1 MKHFLYFMLKISL
14 FQLVLTG
21 FLMSKIT
28 AAEISLSSWPEEAAT
43 KLTELIEKNAHQGH
57 FAVFDMDNTS
67 YRYDITESLL
77 PYLENLGILTRET
90 LDPSLKLIPF
100 KDENGVEESLF
111 SYYNRLCVVIDDRVC
126 YPWIAQAFSGLTL
139 RELKTHV
146 DAMLA
151 AGAAIPVS
159 YWNGDELVQSEVKP
173 PVLFTG
179 QQQLFKAL
187 MDNGIEVYI
196 ITAGNEEVIRMI
208 ASDPKYGYHVKPEN
222 VIGVTTLLK
231 NRATGELTN
240 SDLMITQGTYDQ
252 EANLDLEVTPYMW
265 SPATWMEGKSAVIL
279 NRIDRWRRPILAAG
293 DTPSSDG
300 YMLMNSLDPMGI
312 KLWINRSDRHMN
324 TMQNL
329 MEEGAQA
336 QQKLG
341 LPVTADKNWII
352 VTPNDIL

>member
-1 MKHFLYFMLKISL
+1 MRYFLSTIMKVIV
-14 FQLVLTG
+14 FQLLLMG
-21 FLMSKIT
+21 FFISKTT
-28 AAEISLSSWPEEAAT
+28 AAEISLTNWPEGAAA
-43 KLTELIEKNAHQGH
+43 KLTSLIERHANQGH

-77 PYLENLGILTRET
+77 PYLENLGILTRDT

-100 KDENGVEESLF
+100 KDEKGVEESLF

-139 RELKTHV
+139 GELKTHV

-151 AGAAIPVS
+151 AGAPIPVS
-159 YWNGDELVQSEVKP
+159 YWNGDELVQAEVKS

-179 QQQLFKAL
+179 QSQLFKAL

-196 ITAGNEEVIRMI
+196 ITAGNEEIIRMI
-208 ASDPKYGYHVKPEN
+208 ASDPKYGYNVKPEN

-231 NRATGELTN
+231 NRVTGELTN
-240 SDLMITQGTYDQ
+240 SDLMIAQGSYDQ

-300 YMLMNSLDPMGI
+300 YMLMNSLDPDGI
-312 KLWINRSDRHMN
+312 KLWINRSDRHMK
-324 TMQNL
+324 TMLEL
-329 MEEGAQA
+329 MKEGAQA
-336 QQKLG
+336 QQGLG
-341 LPVTADKNWII
+341 LPVTANKNWVI
-352 VTPNDIL
+352 VTPDDIL